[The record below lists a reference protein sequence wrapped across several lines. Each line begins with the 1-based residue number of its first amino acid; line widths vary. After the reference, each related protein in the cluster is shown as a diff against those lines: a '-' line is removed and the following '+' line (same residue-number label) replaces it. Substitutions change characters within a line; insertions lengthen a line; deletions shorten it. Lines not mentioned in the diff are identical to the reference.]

1 MKLAVSISDKKD
13 EAHFQY
19 AQLIYQKE
27 LYQNDLPYDGWSLS
41 RALEESQAAYR
52 ENPHPVYLQQ
62 QAQILFAQKQYE
74 TAYNLYMELS
84 KSALRSADIFYAA
97 AQCKLEQEDK
107 KTALAMLDS
116 AVSTFTRPYPN
127 NRDLR
132 TATGNTWS
140 KFFGVFDAG
149 QYPVA
154 LVNRTPGASGW
165 DLFNPISGIN
175 SYVDP
180 IVNSEATIAIEV
192 SATEAEGLI
201 STTVNLEFLENVGD
215 NLNLTLFIIED
226 NINATQLMPDGEK
239 NESYIHNHLFRE
251 VITDVWGTQIDCTGA
266 KGEKKMTTIDY
277 QVDNSEWIIAN
288 CHIVAFVSNRD
299 TRQIVN
305 VAECDI
311 N

>member
-1 MKLAVSISDKKD
+1 MKKTVLSLLTLVALLFTACDKIEEDQYIIYSGASGEWVDGNGVSDHSQRALIEKYTGVRCLNCPTAEDAINAAVAQYGGKLLAVAI
-13 EAHFQY
+13 H
-19 AQLIYQKE
+19 
-27 LYQNDLPYDGWSLS
+27 
-41 RALEESQAAYR
+41 
-52 ENPHPVYLQQ
+52 
-62 QAQILFAQKQYE
+62 
-74 TAYNLYMELS
+74 
-84 KSALRSADIFYAA
+84 
-97 AQCKLEQEDK
+97 
-107 KTALAMLDS
+107 DS
-116 AVSTFTRPYPN
+116 STFTRPYPN
-127 NRDLR
+127 NPDLR

-226 NINATQLMPDGEK
+226 NINATQLMPNGEK

>member
-1 MKLAVSISDKKD
+1 MKKTVLSLLTLVALLFTACDKIEEDQYIIYSGASGEWVDGNGVSDHSQRALIEKYTGVRCLNCPTAEDAINAAVAQYGGKLLAVAI
-13 EAHFQY
+13 H
-19 AQLIYQKE
+19 
-27 LYQNDLPYDGWSLS
+27 
-41 RALEESQAAYR
+41 
-52 ENPHPVYLQQ
+52 
-62 QAQILFAQKQYE
+62 
-74 TAYNLYMELS
+74 
-84 KSALRSADIFYAA
+84 
-97 AQCKLEQEDK
+97 
-107 KTALAMLDS
+107 DS
-116 AVSTFTRPYPN
+116 STFTRPYPN
-127 NRDLR
+127 NPDLR

-277 QVDNSEWIIAN
+277 QVANSEWIIAN

>member
-1 MKLAVSISDKKD
+1 MKKTVLSLLTLVALLFTACDKIEEDQYIIYSGASGEWVDGNGVSDHSQRALIEKYTGVRCLNCPTAEDAINAAVAQYGGKLLAVAI
-13 EAHFQY
+13 H
-19 AQLIYQKE
+19 
-27 LYQNDLPYDGWSLS
+27 
-41 RALEESQAAYR
+41 
-52 ENPHPVYLQQ
+52 
-62 QAQILFAQKQYE
+62 
-74 TAYNLYMELS
+74 
-84 KSALRSADIFYAA
+84 
-97 AQCKLEQEDK
+97 
-107 KTALAMLDS
+107 DS
-116 AVSTFTRPYPN
+116 STFTRPYPN

-165 DLFNPISGIN
+165 NLFNPISGIN

>member
-1 MKLAVSISDKKD
+1 MKKTVLSLLTLVALLFTACDKIEEDQYIIYSGASGEWVDGNGVSDHTQRALIEKYTGVRCLNCPTAEDAINAAVAQYGGKLLAVAI
-13 EAHFQY
+13 H
-19 AQLIYQKE
+19 
-27 LYQNDLPYDGWSLS
+27 
-41 RALEESQAAYR
+41 
-52 ENPHPVYLQQ
+52 
-62 QAQILFAQKQYE
+62 
-74 TAYNLYMELS
+74 
-84 KSALRSADIFYAA
+84 
-97 AQCKLEQEDK
+97 
-107 KTALAMLDS
+107 DS
-116 AVSTFTRPYPN
+116 STFTRPYPN
-127 NRDLR
+127 NPDLR

-226 NINATQLMPDGEK
+226 NINATQLMPDSEK

-277 QVDNSEWIIAN
+277 QVANSEWIIAN